1 MTIKLRSVTALVLLA
16 SLPMLCSA
24 RVDAAPAADAKPA
37 DPKPAA
43 TATTPPA
50 DAKSAPAA
58 KSAVAKPEAAKPAA
72 SKPAPASS
80 AVAKPEASKQEGVKP
95 AVPPVSKVTAPAA
108 AKAPPPAPAAS
119 AGGVPYIELFPA
131 VKVTERSTRE
141 FDEYWIALGK
151 LKGDGQAEKAEQA
164 DGKWTHAGL
173 VATGTRTVAEVFR
186 HYEQQVVKGGFEI
199 QYDCKG
205 VDCGEGGRRT
215 NGDWW
220 ALSDNRRYLAAR
232 LQRPRG
238 DVWVTVH
245 VHAKSATAPVEHEVD
260 VVEMKPPVVPPAPRD
275 EGDVLT
281 LAKELD
287 ANGRVVLRSV
297 GFADGKPVVLPASE
311 RVVAAIAELLASKP
325 GLKLHVVVHGDDAAP
340 ITAGVELSKKRA
352 AALVSALKQ
361 KHKVGGGRVLP
372 VGLGALAPVASNA
385 TEEGRTQNRRVELI
399 PETSVR
405 ATASVRR

>member
-1 MTIKLRSVTALVLLA
+1 MIPIKLRSVTALVVLA
-16 SLPMLCSA
+16 SLPMLYSA
-24 RVDAAPAADAKPA
+24 RVHAAPAADAKPA
-37 DPKPAA
+37 DARVSA
-43 TATTPPA
+43 TATTTPA
-50 DAKSAPAA
+50 DAKPAA
-58 KSAVAKPEAAKPAA
+58 DAKTASPKPVAKPEAAKQENVKPTAPAV
-72 SKPAPASS
+72 SKPAPAAARAPSH
-80 AVAKPEASKQEGVKP
+80 
-95 AVPPVSKVTAPAA
+95 APAA
-108 AKAPPPAPAAS
+108 GAT
-119 AGGVPYIELFPA
+119 GVPYIEFFPA

-151 LKGDGQAEKAEQA
+151 LKGEAQAEKAEQV

-173 VATGTRTVAEVFR
+173 VATGSRTVAEVFR
-186 HYEQQVVKGGFEI
+186 HYEQQVEKGGFEV
-199 QYDCKG
+199 QYTCKG

-245 VHAKSATAPVEHEVD
+245 VHARTATAPVEHEID
-260 VVEMKPPVVPPAPRD
+260 VVELKPPAVPPAPRD

-287 ANGRVVLRSV
+287 ANGRVVLRSLA
-297 GFADGKPVVLPASE
+297 FADGKPAVLPASE

-340 ITAGVELSKKRA
+340 ITAGVEISKKRA

-361 KHKVGGGRVLP
+361 KHKVAGGRVQP
-372 VGLGALAPVASNA
+372 AGLGALAPVASNA
-385 TEEGRTQNRRVELI
+385 TEEGRAQNRRVELI